1 MTDCAH
7 PGYREGA
14 EAVSLTFMRLPA
26 HTGRRGSTE
35 ADTDDSLPAHPGRRG
50 GTEGD
55 SHEILKFLKFK
66 MADGRHVGNIF
77 EMP

>member
-7 PGYREGA
+7 PDYREGA

-26 HTGRRGSTE
+26 HTGRRGNTE

-55 SHEILKFLKFK
+55 TDDRLPPYPGYRGLLRLTLVTDC
-66 MADGRHVGNIF
+66 A
-77 EMP
+77 